1 MITIT
6 NQELKKR
13 LKSTLIKYGI
23 ILGIALAYLIFVL
36 CTNIGIPCV
45 FHLITGLKCP
55 GCGISR
61 MLMSI
66 VRLDFVSAFWHNP
79 LLFVTGPLIIA
90 YIVAS
95 EVKFVK
101 YGNRDMGKWQ
111 IFMWI
116 ELGLLLAY
124 WILRNVLHI

>member
-66 VRLDFVSAFWHNP
+66 VRLDFVSAFWYNP

-124 WILRNVLHI
+124 WVLRNVLHI

>member
-1 MITIT
+1 MAITDL
-6 NQELKKR
+6 ELKKR
-13 LKSTLIKYGI
+13 LRSTLIKYGI
-23 ILGIALAYLIFVL
+23 ILGIALVYLVFVL

-61 MLMSI
+61 MLLSI
-66 VRLDFVSAFWHNP
+66 AKFDFVSAFWYNP
-79 LLFVTGPLIIA
+79 FLFITGPFIIA
-90 YIVAS
+90 YISVS

-124 WILRNVLHI
+124 WVLRNIFHI